1 VAFEGPLQGLPTGG
15 FHPPVPRSFTPRSAG
30 AGLDLPLKGSI
41 TMRQRVVSV
50 AALLLA
56 ATLLPGCREK
66 ERAPDLNQLIA
77 DLRGA
82 DPEKSGRARLQLI
95 TLGEPVVPA
104 LAEMLRSGTPDER
117 IAAANTLWGMGARA
131 QAAVP
136 DLAAAL
142 ADTDLS
148 LRLAAAM
155 ALEGMGPA
163 AEGAVPALVKALS
176 DREPGLRQAA
186 AKALGA
192 IGPGAR
198 AALPALTRALR
209 RGSWPEAE
217 EAVRRI
223 RGLESGA
230 AIELG
235 PEEP

>member
-1 VAFEGPLQGLPTGG
+1 
-15 FHPPVPRSFTPRSAG
+15 
-30 AGLDLPLKGSI
+30 
-41 TMRQRVVSV
+41 MRK
-50 AALLLA
+50 AALSLLA
-56 ATLLPGCREK
+56 VLLVALPGCRAKEK
-66 ERAPDLNQLIA
+66 PPTPEQLIA
-77 DLRGA
+77 DLRSGDA
-82 DPEKSGRARLQLI
+82 DKSGRARLQLI